1 MKLLQFGG
9 SSSLLRS
16 MKLAR
21 GGNHDSIV
29 RLRCL
34 LLTEAILDCCG
45 DGVMRRSEEK
55 GSTFMSPLETIARTW
70 MLLALTTD
78 NLRSAPLSIDGRREA
93 ARESSSSSSLM
104 LMKFE

>member
-9 SSSLLRS
+9 SSSFLKS

-34 LLTEAILDCCG
+34 LLTGAIFDCCG
-45 DGVMRRSEEK
+45 DEATMRSEER
-55 GSTFMSPLETIARTW
+55 GSTSFSPPDGI
-70 MLLALTTD
+70 LLGVMVG
-78 NLRSAPLSIDGRREA
+78 NFCRSRDGRREGA
-93 ARESSSSSSLM
+93 KESSSSSSSLI
-104 LMKFE
+104 LIKFG

>member
-1 MKLLQFGG
+1 MKLPQFGG
-9 SSSLLRS
+9 SSSFFKS
-16 MKLAR
+16 IKLAR
-21 GGNHDSIV
+21 GGNHESVV

-34 LLTEAILDCCG
+34 PFAEAILDCCG